1 MTKSLGAHKISG
13 ISSGSPLIQSFFAM
27 LSALVLF
34 NNSLSKFKQCYEVT
48 INSVVN
54 LTIGSLI
61 FLTTKI

>member
-1 MTKSLGAHKISG
+1 MTKSLGAHKISD
-13 ISSGSPLIQSFFAM
+13 ISSSSPLIQSFFAM

-34 NNSLSKFKQCYEVT
+34 NNSLNKFKQCYELT
-48 INSVVN
+48 INSVVK